1 MRSLDVIPTELLDQ
15 LIALWLV
22 NLKRPDGRDY
32 EPNSN
37 VSALKCYIAELGHDT
52 KQLEM
57 TAKVVSAK
65 RTELKSRG
73 HGNTPNR
80 VSCLSEKQET
90 HLWETGALGDGNSD
104 ALVHAVWYCTTKG
117 FGFRGC
123 NKARQLVGSH
133 YQKNN
138 WWWRDLLWMEW
149 EAEENTCWKLL
160 PPAPICTQNLPSAP
174 VGVPFACMNFMN
186 PKAHL
191 MRSANHFFS
200 ASITIVHMTAVP
212 GLSTCPRAWT
222 DWGKLC
228 PVQRK
233 VLGWLMGN
241 SAIIVCVLQCVHSC
255 ARKGSPILWSLSCLG
270 TNVPKIWLRM
280 PWRARNNNTKWMTS
294 CKILLPKRLHNSSG
308 SFGAIGNA
316 PHSRAVATATTAK
329 SPASS
334 PKHVEAAPATAGTLP
349 ISSNT
354 VVSNI
359 LDQSTGLRGL
369 LSNATLNGPVTF
381 NFNIHHHHHAA
392 TDSTISTQS
401 HM

>member
-1 MRSLDVIPTELLDQ
+1 
-15 LIALWLV
+15 
-22 NLKRPDGRDY
+22 
-32 EPNSN
+32 
-37 VSALKCYIAELGHDT
+37 
-52 KQLEM
+52 M

-80 VSCLSEKQET
+80 ASCLSEKQET
-90 HLWETGALGDGNSD
+90 RLWETGALGDGNPE

-123 NKARQLVGSH
+123 NEARQLKWGDITIKTTDGGETYLEWNERLTKTRAGNSSH
-133 YQKNN
+133 Q
-138 WWWRDLLWMEW
+138 R
-149 EAEENTCWKLL
+149 
-160 PPAPICTQNLPSAP
+160 
-174 VGVPFACMNFMN
+174 PFA
-186 PKAHL
+186 PKIFQNVKCPSRCPIRLYELYESERPSDAKCD
-191 MRSANHFFS
+191 AFFS
-200 ASITIVHMTAVP
+200 ASVTIVHMTAVP
-212 GLSTCPRAWT
+212 GLSTCPWAWT

-228 PVQRK
+228 PVQWK

-241 SAIIVCVLQCVHSC
+241 SAIIVCVIQCVHSC
-255 ARKGSPILWSLSCLG
+255 ARRGSPILWSLSCLG
-270 TNVPKIWLRM
+270 TNIPKIWLRM

-294 CKILLPKRLHNSSG
+294 CKILLPKTNRLPNSSG

-334 PKHVEAAPATAGTLP
+334 PKHVEAAPATTGTLP

-354 VVSNI
+354 AVSNI
-359 LDQSTGLRGL
+359 LDQSTGLLGL
-369 LSNATLNGPVTF
+369 LSNATPNGPVTF
-381 NFNIHHHHHAA
+381 DFNIHHHHHAA